1 MTNKEF
7 EEKEKEIMEQIKTI
21 GLPSKNE
28 LYNNTSTFQKSEK
41 QTGKWVTINENHVL
55 IKD

>member
-1 MTNKEF
+1 
-7 EEKEKEIMEQIKTI
+7 MEQIKTI

-41 QTGKWVTINENHVL
+41 QTGKWVTINGNHVP